1 MACCDVNGLN
11 RIFSKLPARL
21 AASLYAWRGPS
32 QHTRSFAAELPDP
45 RSKRV
50 LDIGGGLGA
59 LSLALLERGAGHV
72 QLVEV
77 SRAFMETAERLAE
90 RAGKRERFDFVLGD
104 AATLEAL
111 READIVVLDRVVCC
125 YPEPEALLRRAAS
138 LSRSVLAF
146 TFPIETPLTRWTIRC
161 NNNLMRLLRVPYRAF
176 LHDPAVLRKAATS
189 RGHRLADQ
197 RRLSDWQL
205 WVFQK

>member
-77 SRAFMETAERLAE
+77 SQAYLREAEKLAE
-90 RAGKRERFDFVLGD
+90 RADQRSRLTCLLGD
-104 AATLEAL
+104 AATLPELA
-111 READIVVLDRVVCC
+111 EADIVVLDRVVCC
-125 YPEPEALLRRAAS
+125 YPDPEALLRRAAS

-146 TFPIETPLTRWTIRC
+146 TFPVETPLTRWTIRC

-176 LHDPAVLRKAATS
+176 LHDSAVLREAATS
-189 RGHRLADQ
+189 RGHRLAAQ
-197 RRLSDWQL
+197 RRLSGWQL